1 MLTEKMANRH
11 LNGTLYL
18 PNKVFSF
25 FCRSVCS
32 RLTFPP
38 GEAAKVSS
46 SFTYSKQEKME
57 EESRINKNI
66 GLKWYDIM
74 KS

>member
-1 MLTEKMANRH
+1 MQKVLH
-11 LNGTLYL
+11 L

-38 GEAAKVSS
+38 GEAAKVSN
-46 SFTYSKQEKME
+46 SFTYNYVKKQNQIQKMHKKH
-57 EESRINKNI
+57 KNAETGTEI
-66 GLKWYDIM
+66 
-74 KS
+74 